1 MIIYDY
7 SKLLGKIIEKFGNK
21 SNFASKMKLSE
32 RTISLKLNNK
42 VEFKQKEIVNACELL
57 DIPIE
62 QMYIYFFM
70 EREFKDIEQN

>member
-42 VEFKQKEIVNACELL
+42 VEFKQKEIVNACYLL

-62 QMYIYFFM
+62 QVYMYFFM
-70 EREFKDIEQN
+70 EQEFKEIEQN